1 MMDEAGGARFE
12 TAVDAAVDAAVDPQ
26 DRAPPVAA
34 PVAATY
40 TIEAVAGAEASSSG
54 ASSSNTEAAVVFEEE
69 LVAMESC
76 EAHVT
81 SLITL
86 ATAKVKQVW
95 KKFV

>member
-1 MMDEAGGARFE
+1 MMDEARGARFE
-12 TAVDAAVDAAVDPQ
+12 TAVDAEEELV
-26 DRAPPVAA
+26 
-34 PVAATY
+34 
-40 TIEAVAGAEASSSG
+40 
-54 ASSSNTEAAVVFEEE
+54 EAAVVFEEE